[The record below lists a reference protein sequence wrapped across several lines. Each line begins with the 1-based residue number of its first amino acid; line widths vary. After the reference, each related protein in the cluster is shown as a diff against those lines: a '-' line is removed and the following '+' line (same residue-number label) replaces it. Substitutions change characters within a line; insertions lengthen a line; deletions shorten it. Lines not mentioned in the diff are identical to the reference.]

1 MANRN
6 EHNANID
13 WHGHTRTAG
22 NHSAIKRCAKESS
35 SSSSSDGYSTSYR
48 RALRYCSL
56 RAVALGA
63 AELREVGGVLLG
75 VVAAVLAGERAN
87 DERFVPQLAGGVDSF
102 DSLGAAAGDGRA
114 RALSAS

>member
-1 MANRN
+1 MNRYSMANRTA
-6 EHNANID
+6 HNGYVNWYGNTQTAAND
-13 WHGHTRTAG
+13 
-22 NHSAIKRCAKESS
+22 SAIKRCANESS

-63 AELREVGGVLLG
+63 AEPREVGGVLLG
-75 VVAAVLAGERAN
+75 VVAAALAGERAN

-102 DSLGAAAGDGRA
+102 DSLGA
-114 RALSAS
+114 